1 MSGVNPYS
9 LSGFQRRFAAK
20 IEDEKQKRGKPEPTA
35 VPGFE
40 QRFAAKIAEEKRQRR
55 ERDAA
60 AKAASNSSREQKA
73 SEQ

>member
-9 LSGFQRRFAAK
+9 LSGFQRRVAAK
-20 IEDEKQKRGKPEPTA
+20 IEDEKQKRGKLEPTA

-73 SEQ
+73 SGR

>member
-40 QRFAAKIAEEKRQRR
+40 HRR
-55 ERDAA
+55 GEAA
-60 AKAASNSSREQKA
+60 AP
-73 SEQ
+73 